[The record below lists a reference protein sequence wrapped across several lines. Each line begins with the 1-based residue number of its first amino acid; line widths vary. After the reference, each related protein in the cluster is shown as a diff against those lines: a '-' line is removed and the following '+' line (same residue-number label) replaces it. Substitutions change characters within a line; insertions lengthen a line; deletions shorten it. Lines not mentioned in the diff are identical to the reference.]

1 MSMSNPR
8 PKRPTDLLAP
18 YQHGGRVMA
27 TVYLPTRSAV
37 EDAQDRLDIRS
48 KNVAAELGDRGA
60 SSELIDLVSTALDGH
75 DHADGEGLVLVAT
88 GDEILLEYPTIRPVA
103 RTVVHLGPTPLLL
116 PLLAATRADRP
127 HLAVLLDRTG
137 ADAWTRTD
145 LGSPISVETV
155 AGDELHVHRGHPGGW
170 SQRRFQQRAENTWEA
185 NAKLVVDEIV
195 ATGDDTPSV
204 VVVGGDVRAVGFFRD
219 HLPSGIDVLEV
230 EASRAAAH
238 DAFLDRV
245 DDAVRSLAA
254 AELVDEV
261 EQLREAIAVGTGVAG
276 PETLVLASQARLD
289 RLYVV
294 DDSFDGGR
302 PTSRFDFDVPLVV
315 DDGYEHLDSV
325 GDPVVAPRTDG
336 AVCLAL
342 ATGADVVVLPATGV
356 AGVEG
361 NVAGIRRS

>member
-1 MSMSNPR
+1 MSDQRM
-8 PKRPTDLLAP
+8 KRSVDLLEP
-18 YQHGGRVMA
+18 YRHCGRDIA

-37 EDAQDRLDIRS
+37 EDAQDRLDIRA
-48 KNVAAELGDRGA
+48 KNVAAELDGRGA
-60 SSELIDLVSTALDGH
+60 SSELVDLVASALDGH

-88 GDEILLEYPTIRPVA
+88 SEEILLEHPTIRPVA

-127 HLAVLLDRTG
+127 HVAVLLDRTG
-137 ADAWTRTD
+137 ADAWARTD
-145 LGSPISVETV
+145 LGSPIATETV
-155 AGDELHVHRGHPGGW
+155 IGDELHVHRGHPGGW
-170 SQRRFQQRAENTWEA
+170 SQRRFQQRAENTWES
-185 NAKLVVDEIV
+185 NAKQVIDEIV
-195 ATGDDTPSV
+195 AVGDETPDV

-238 DAFLDRV
+238 EAFLDRV

-254 AELVDEV
+254 ADLVDEV

-276 PETLVLASQARLD
+276 PETLVLASQSRLD

-302 PTSRFDFDVPLVV
+302 PTSRFDFAIPLVV
-315 DDGYEHLDSV
+315 DDGYDRLDSV
-325 GDPVVAPRTDG
+325 DDPIVAPRTDG

-361 NVAGIRRS
+361 NIAGLRRS